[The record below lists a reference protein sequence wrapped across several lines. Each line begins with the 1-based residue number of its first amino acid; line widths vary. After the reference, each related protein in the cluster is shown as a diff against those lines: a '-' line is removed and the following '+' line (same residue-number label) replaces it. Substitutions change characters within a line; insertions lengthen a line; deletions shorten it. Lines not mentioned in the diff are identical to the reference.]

1 MRKYGHASVEE
12 SHAAVR
18 RVWVGR
24 SDMQIYERM
33 IQSEDF
39 TEGSAA
45 FAEKRDLRLKG

>member
-12 SHAAVR
+12 SHAAV
-18 RVWVGR
+18 GR
-24 SDMQIYERM
+24 SHMPLYERM